1 MAETERGLDETIGWK
16 GLPIEGLGNKPL
28 GRVAGIHVDAESGQP
43 RWALIRLGR
52 LGRCTAIPVEH
63 VGPGAERLWAA
74 YDRDWIRKA
83 PRFRASESLSAGQ
96 ELELCAHWEMHT
108 ERGRGAEIAGLDTE
122 DITAVPAAS

>member
-1 MAETERGLDETIGWK
+1 MAETERRLDEAIGWR
-16 GLPIEGLGNKPL
+16 GLPIDGLGNKPL
-28 GRVAGIHVDAESGQP
+28 GRVAGIHVDAESGEP
-43 RWALIRLGR
+43 CWALIRLGR
-52 LGRCTAIPVEH
+52 LRRCTAIPVEH
-63 VGPGAERLWAA
+63 VASGAERLWAA